1 MTSTGTPVID
11 AALPD
16 PMPTG
21 VDAATTRI
29 ATGTTTAVVT
39 HADPPPRG
47 SRSAALPDATATP
60 VTMAAA
66 APRANAIPADAALP
80 SPALPSPIG
89 ISSTAVAA
97 YACTGCPTAAPCWSA
112 RTTAP
117 APWPRKLFGLD
128 ANLDGLG
135 DLLVGSTAGFI
146 GLDRYDTAT
155 AAFVYVELAASGLDA
170 INDAASGDINNDGK
184 LDFAVIDTRARH
196 LTVYLQQ

>member
-29 ATGTTTAVVT
+29 ATGTTAAVVT

-47 SRSAALPDATATP
+47 SRSAALPDATAKP
-60 VTMAAA
+60 VTTAAA
-66 APRANAIPADAALP
+66 APRANAIPADAAP
-80 SPALPSPIG
+80 PSPIST
-89 ISSTAVAA
+89 SSTAVAA

-135 DLLVGSTAGFI
+135 DLLAGSAAGFV
-146 GLDRYDTAT
+146 GLDRYDTAS

-170 INDAASGDINNDGK
+170 INDAASGDINGDGK